1 MFQRAGCLL
10 RSCLLIAI
18 TFLVVTVA
26 FSGGYITAMPSAT
39 SPVSAG
45 NANSSDTF
53 SPATFH
59 VFWEAW
65 DILQKNYYG
74 DLPAPADL
82 AAAATRGM
90 VSSLGDSHTAFV
102 DAKHAAIFQ
111 EDLQGNFEGIGA
123 TVRLNDQGQLVIVAP
138 LENSPAARAG
148 LQPGDIVISADGVS
162 LKGMSVLEAVS
173 LIRGPRGTT
182 VRLMIERL
190 GEIEPLAIDIVR
202 DRINIAVV
210 QFEMKADDIA
220 YLKLTDFSANAPD
233 QFEKA
238 LRELLDQNPKGLILD
253 LRNNPGGFLQ
263 VAVDISGQFLP
274 NKVILLERNK
284 AGDKRVHRASG
295 GGLAADIP
303 LVLLVDKGS
312 ASASEILAGAIQDYK
327 RGTLIGETTFG
338 KGSVQVSH
346 TLSDKSSLRVT
357 IAHWFTP
364 LDRGINGAGI
374 EPDIKAE
381 RTVDDIRAGK
391 DPQLDRAIEFL
402 KTGE

>member
-1 MFQRAGCLL
+1 MLQRTGCLI
-10 RSCLLIAI
+10 RSCLLIV
-18 TFLVVTVA
+18 TTLLVVLIA
-26 FSGGYITAMPSAT
+26 FFGGYLVAMPSAA
-39 SPVSAG
+39 SPGATVSAT
-45 NANSSDTF
+45 SSDAF
-53 SPATFH
+53 SPANFH

-65 DILQKNYYG
+65 DILQKHYYG

-90 VSSLGDSHTAFV
+90 VQSLGDPHTAFV

-111 EDLQGNFEGIGA
+111 DDLQGNFEGIGA
-123 TVRLNDQGQLVIVAP
+123 TVRLNDQEQLVIVAP

-148 LQPGDIVISADGVS
+148 LQPGDIVISADGVP

-190 GEIEPLAIDIVR
+190 GEAEPLAIDIVR

-210 QFEMKADDIA
+210 QFEMKADNIA

-238 LRELLDQNPKGLILD
+238 LHELLDQNPQGLILD

-274 NKVILLERNK
+274 NKVILIERNK

-303 LVLLVDKGS
+303 LVLLVDQGS

-346 TLSDKSSLRVT
+346 TLSDQSSLRVT

-374 EPDIKAE
+374 EPDIKVE

-391 DPQLDRAIEFL
+391 DPQLDRAIEFF
-402 KTGE
+402 KTGQ

>member
-1 MFQRAGCLL
+1 MLQRAGCLF
-10 RSCLLIAI
+10 RSCLLIAT
-18 TFLVVTVA
+18 TFLVVVVA
-26 FSGGYITAMPSAT
+26 FSGGYIVAMPSAAAPVAGGGSAT
-39 SPVSAG
+39 ST
-45 NANSSDTF
+45 TF
-53 SPATFH
+53 SPANFH

-82 AAAATRGM
+82 AAAATRGL
-90 VSSLGDSHTAFV
+90 VQSLGDPHTAFV
-102 DAKHAAIFQ
+102 DAKHAAIFR

-123 TVRLNDQGQLVIVAP
+123 TVRLNEQGQLVIVAP
-138 LENSPAARAG
+138 LDKSPAARAG
-148 LQPGDIVISADGVS
+148 LLPGDIVLSADGVAI
-162 LKGMSVLEAVS
+162 KGMSVLEAVS

-182 VRLMIERL
+182 VRLMVQRTGEESPIE
-190 GEIEPLAIDIVR
+190 IDIVR
-202 DRINIAVV
+202 ERINIAVV
-210 QFEMKADDIA
+210 QFEMKADNIA

-238 LRELLDQNPKGLILD
+238 LRQLLDQNPQGLILD

-274 NKVILLERNK
+274 NKVILIERNK
-284 AGDKRVHRASG
+284 AGDKRVHRAAG
-295 GGLAADIP
+295 GGLAKDIP

-346 TLSDKSSLRVT
+346 TLSDQSSLRVT

-374 EPDIKAE
+374 EPDIKVE
-381 RTVDDIRAGK
+381 RTADDIRAGK
-391 DPQLDRAIEFL
+391 DPQLDRAIEFF
-402 KTGE
+402 KTGK